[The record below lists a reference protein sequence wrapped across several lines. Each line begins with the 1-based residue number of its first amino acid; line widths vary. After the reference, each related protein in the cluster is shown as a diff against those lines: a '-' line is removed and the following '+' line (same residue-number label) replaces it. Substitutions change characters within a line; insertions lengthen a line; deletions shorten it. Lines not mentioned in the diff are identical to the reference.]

1 MKIGFLM
8 LINSEPKEVNSMV
21 TQLEKRS
28 KKLYDVDYNLWVL
41 ETVKQLENRE
51 FNALDLDNLIEEVA
65 DLSRRDKRKL
75 ESLLTRLIEHLLKI
89 KYWQSEK
96 DRNFGHWQG
105 EVRTF
110 RKQINKELKA
120 SPSLKVYCQEIFE
133 ECYQDAREIVSDRSQ
148 LPLTTF
154 PKKPIANFDQVL
166 DENWFP

>member
-1 MKIGFLM
+1 M
-8 LINSEPKEVNSMV
+8 LI
-21 TQLEKRS
+21 Q
-28 KKLYDVDYNLWVL
+28 KKSSTKTLYDTDYNLWVL
-41 ETVKQLENRE
+41 DTVKQLENQNFKSVDWE
-51 FNALDLDNLIEEVA
+51 NLIEEVL
-65 DLSRRDKRKL
+65 DLSERKKRKL

-96 DRNFGHWQG
+96 ERNFGHWQG

-148 LPLTTF
+148 LPLSTF
-154 PKKPIANFDQVL
+154 PEKEIASLEQVL
-166 DENWFP
+166 DENWFL